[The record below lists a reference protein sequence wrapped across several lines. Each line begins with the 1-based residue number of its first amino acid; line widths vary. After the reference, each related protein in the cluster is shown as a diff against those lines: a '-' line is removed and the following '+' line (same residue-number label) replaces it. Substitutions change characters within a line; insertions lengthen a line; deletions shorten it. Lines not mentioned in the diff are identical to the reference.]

1 MRRLYEF
8 GMTRARRGFVVLRRG
23 RRACPEQREGT
34 WAQDERFL
42 SVASQILHFVQDDK
56 TRVRM
61 SPNPCYSVL
70 PGAVAVA
77 VAELFVGRAS
87 SLVSQ
92 GRARAPDLRRNARL
106 PARRIR
112 MPGGAGRRPIPIY
125 PASLLP
131 SVFSASLRLCA
142 RYNSFPFKPLRS
154 LAQAFQTAALRERER
169 PSTRRTDRVW
179 RLSGYQRRRPSRTE
193 GWPKADNPLRTPLG
207 ACRNHKSTQRPDGPG
222 V

>member
-1 MRRLYEF
+1 MNRKEAVVRRLYEF
-8 GMTRARRGFVVLRRG
+8 GMTRARRAFVVLRRG

-61 SPNPCYSVL
+61 SPNPCYSIL
-70 PGAVAVA
+70 AGAVAVA
-77 VAELFVGRAS
+77 VVGLFVGRAS

-92 GRARAPDLRRNARL
+92 GRARAPDLRRNARR
-106 PARRIR
+106 PAHRIR

-131 SVFSASLRLCA
+131 SLFSASLRLCA
-142 RYNSFPFKPLRS
+142 RHNSLLFKLLRS
-154 LAQAFQTAALRERER
+154 YASGFPDRCPSGKRKAFDQAN
-169 PSTRRTDRVW
+169 
-179 RLSGYQRRRPSRTE
+179 GSR
-193 GWPKADNPLRTPLG
+193 
-207 ACRNHKSTQRPDGPG
+207 
-222 V
+222 